1 MQKRI
6 EMNRKVMELL
16 WKLERNRT
24 FTGQFS
30 TAQEY
35 VEWSLEAALKW
46 MDRHPLKEIKGYVD
60 FQTVLQDGRREHFQ
74 KNEKGVSE
82 KAKGQEDQETY
93 VN

>member
-16 WKLERNRT
+16 WKLERKRT

-35 VEWSLEAALKW
+35 VEWSLEEALKW
-46 MDRHPLKEIKGYVD
+46 IDRYPYKEIKGYVD
-60 FQTVLQDGRREHFQ
+60 F
-74 KNEKGVSE
+74 
-82 KAKGQEDQETY
+82 
-93 VN
+93 